1 MIAEVITLG
10 VIGVVS
16 YVTGDDRRKIKMHNI
31 GADIVDVAKDI
42 ASSTVQGAK
51 GLVNKVKSKY
61 QNNDMNY

>member
-16 YVTGDDRRKIKMHNI
+16 YVTGDDRRKIKMRNI

-42 ASSTVQGAK
+42 DR
-51 GLVNKVKSKY
+51 KSVV
-61 QNNDMNY
+61 

>member
-10 VIGVVS
+10 VIGVAS
-16 YVTGDDRRKIKMHNI
+16 YVTGDDSRKIKMRNI
-31 GADIVDVAKDI
+31 GADIVDVAKDV

-51 GLVNKVKSKY
+51 DLINKIKSKY